1 MLSPDADLVTSQ
13 LATQDLIATGHRKI
27 RELADDLVVIGK
39 VVQNIVN
46 LRGPSPVHVNS
57 RVTRDLPVSY
67 DSNLFYTRLTP
78 KLMST

>member
-1 MLSPDADLVTSQ
+1 M
-13 LATQDLIATGHRKI
+13 
-27 RELADDLVVIGK
+27 ADDLVVIGK

-78 KLMST
+78 LKIDVHLVYIFDQVNHLCFTASCWCFGKMMT